1 MKIKFNRFQ
10 PFYEGNDIESDQAR
24 ENQVHR
30 VGCAT
35 TRWELLGEKWTEN
48 DCLPISYT
56 AEERRNGDRPHRR
69 RRSALAARILYFAQ
83 SDCPVALGLVQEL
96 VY

>member
-10 PFYEGNDIESDQAR
+10 SFYEGNDFESDQAR
-24 ENQVHR
+24 ENQADRTTDR

-48 DCLPISYT
+48 DCLPIRYT
-56 AEERRNGDRPHRR
+56 AEERGRGTGLIVVAVARLL
-69 RRSALAARILYFAQ
+69 LAYFTLLR
-83 SDCPVALGLVQEL
+83 VAVT
-96 VY
+96 